1 MGGKCS
7 FSHTNPCD
15 IRFKIYRLPDFN
27 MLFQLVLTKFFK
39 GELFAKLTTLI
50 DASQIDVFDLLIK
63 VRLFQINVHR
73 LLTLNLLCTLSGK
86 RLTPVNRS
94 NYFRVYRKLFTGS
107 TNAKG
112 LLAHEKQKH
121 LDVTTCLHTLMQTRL
136 SANESARTILVIL

>member
-1 MGGKCS
+1 MGGKGS
-7 FSHTNPCD
+7 LSHTNPCD
-15 IRFKIYRLPDFN
+15 IRFNIYRLPDFN

-39 GELFAKLTTLI
+39 GELFSKLTTLI

-86 RLTPVNRS
+86 RLNPINRS

-112 LLAHEKQKH
+112 LLAHEKQNILTSQPVYILSCKH
-121 LDVTTCLHTLMQTRL
+121 ASRSIRARVL
-136 SANESARTILVIL
+136 S

>member
-1 MGGKCS
+1 MGGKSC
-7 FSHTNPCD
+7 FSHTNPYD
-15 IRFKIYRLPDFN
+15 IQFKIYRFPNFN

-39 GELFAKLTTLI
+39 GELFSKLTTLI

-86 RLTPVNRS
+86 RLNPINRS

-112 LLAHEKQKH
+112 LLAHEKQNILTSQPVYILSCKH
-121 LDVTTCLHTLMQTRL
+121 ASRSMRARVL
-136 SANESARTILVIL
+136 S

>member
-39 GELFAKLTTLI
+39 GELFSKLTTLI

-86 RLTPVNRS
+86 RLNPINRS

-112 LLAHEKQKH
+112 LLAHEKQNI
-121 LDVTTCLHTLMQTRL
+121 LTSQPVYIL
-136 SANESARTILVIL
+136 SCKNASRSMRPRVLS

>member
-1 MGGKCS
+1 MGGKGD
-7 FSHTNPCD
+7 FSHTNPWD
-15 IRFKIYRLPDFN
+15 IQFKIYRLPNFN
-27 MLFQLVLTKFFK
+27 MLFQLLLTKFFK
-39 GELFAKLTTLI
+39 SKLFSKLTKLF

-94 NYFRVYRKLFTGS
+94 KYFRVYRKLFTGS

-112 LLAHEKQKH
+112 LLAHEKQNILTSQPVYILSCKH
-121 LDVTTCLHTLMQTRL
+121 ASRSMRARVL
-136 SANESARTILVIL
+136 S

>member
-1 MGGKCS
+1 M
-7 FSHTNPCD
+7 SHTNPCD

-39 GELFAKLTTLI
+39 GELFSKLTTLI

-86 RLTPVNRS
+86 RLNPINRS

-112 LLAHEKQKH
+112 LLAHEKQNILTSQPVYILSCKH
-121 LDVTTCLHTLMQTRL
+121 ASRSMRARVL
-136 SANESARTILVIL
+136 S

>member
-1 MGGKCS
+1 MGGKSC

-15 IRFKIYRLPDFN
+15 IQFKIYRFPNFN

-39 GELFAKLTTLI
+39 GELFSKLTTLI

-86 RLTPVNRS
+86 RLNPINRS

-112 LLAHEKQKH
+112 LLAHEKQNI
-121 LDVTTCLHTLMQTRL
+121 LTSQPVYIL
-136 SANESARTILVIL
+136 SCKNASRSMRARVLS

>member
-1 MGGKCS
+1 MGGRCS

-39 GELFAKLTTLI
+39 GELFSKLTTLI

-63 VRLFQINVHR
+63 VRLFQITVHR
-73 LLTLNLLCTLSGK
+73 LLTLNLLCTLSRK
-86 RLTPVNRS
+86 RRNPINRS

-112 LLAHEKQKH
+112 LLAHEKQNILTSQPVYILSCKH
-121 LDVTTCLHTLMQTRL
+121 ASRSMRARVL
-136 SANESARTILVIL
+136 S

>member
-39 GELFAKLTTLI
+39 GELFSKLTTLI

-86 RLTPVNRS
+86 RLNPINRS

-112 LLAHEKQKH
+112 LLAHEKQNI
-121 LDVTTCLHTLMQTRL
+121 LTSQPVYIL
-136 SANESARTILVIL
+136 SCKNASRSMRARVLS

>member
-39 GELFAKLTTLI
+39 GELFSKLTTLI

-86 RLTPVNRS
+86 RLNPINRS

-112 LLAHEKQKH
+112 LLAHDILTSQPVYILSCKH
-121 LDVTTCLHTLMQTRL
+121 ASRSMRARVL
-136 SANESARTILVIL
+136 S

>member
-39 GELFAKLTTLI
+39 GELFSKLTTLI

-94 NYFRVYRKLFTGS
+94 KYFRVYRKLFTGS

-112 LLAHEKQKH
+112 LLAHEKQNILTSQPVYILSCKH
-121 LDVTTCLHTLMQTRL
+121 ASRSMRARVL
-136 SANESARTILVIL
+136 S

>member
-39 GELFAKLTTLI
+39 GELFSNLTTLI

-86 RLTPVNRS
+86 RLNPINRS

-112 LLAHEKQKH
+112 LLAHEKQNILTSQPVYILSCKH
-121 LDVTTCLHTLMQTRL
+121 ASRSMRARVL
-136 SANESARTILVIL
+136 S

>member
-27 MLFQLVLTKFFK
+27 MLFQLGLTKFFK
-39 GELFAKLTTLI
+39 GELFSKLTTLI

-73 LLTLNLLCTLSGK
+73 LLTLNVLCTLSRK
-86 RLTPVNRS
+86 RRNPINRS

-112 LLAHEKQKH
+112 LSARKAKH

-136 SANESARTILVIL
+136 SVNESARTILVIL

>member
-39 GELFAKLTTLI
+39 GELFSKLTTLI
-50 DASQIDVFDLLIK
+50 DASQIDVFDLLIN
-63 VRLFQINVHR
+63 VSLSNINVHR
-73 LLTLNLLCTLSGK
+73 LLTLNLLCTLSEK
-86 RLTPVNRS
+86 RLNPINRS

-112 LLAHEKQKH
+112 LLAHEKQNILTSQPVYILSCKH
-121 LDVTTCLHTLMQTRL
+121 ASRSMRARVL
-136 SANESARTILVIL
+136 S

>member
-27 MLFQLVLTKFFK
+27 MLLQLVLTKFFK
-39 GELFAKLTTLI
+39 GELFSKLTTLI

-86 RLTPVNRS
+86 RLTAVNRS

-112 LLAHEKQKH
+112 LLAHEKQNILTSQPVYILSCKH
-121 LDVTTCLHTLMQTRL
+121 ASRSMRARVL
-136 SANESARTILVIL
+136 S

>member
-7 FSHTNPCD
+7 FSHTNPCH

-39 GELFAKLTTLI
+39 GELFSKLTTLI

-86 RLTPVNRS
+86 RLNPINRS

-112 LLAHEKQKH
+112 LLAHEKQNILTSQPVYILSCKH
-121 LDVTTCLHTLMQTRL
+121 ASRSMRARVL
-136 SANESARTILVIL
+136 S

>member
-39 GELFAKLTTLI
+39 GELFSKLTTLI

-121 LDVTTCLHTLMQTRL
+121 LDVTTCLHTLMQTRF